1 MRYRRL
7 GYRYAMVLTASQPRQ
22 LAQDWRAG
30 RLSVL
35 IAQPRWRPPADV
47 YETAANVYV
56 TVELAGVDPDE
67 LDVVLYEDAVV
78 VEGQRRLPCVDARG
92 VYHVAEIR
100 QGQFRLELPLPAS
113 VDLEQVEARYEGGL
127 LQMTLARASGGEQ
140 RGS

>member
-7 GYRYAMVLTASQPRQ
+7 SYRYAMVLAGGELRQ
-22 LAQDWRAG
+22 LSQEWRSG
-30 RLSVL
+30 RPRVL
-35 IAQPRWRPPADV
+35 IAQPRWRPAADI
-47 YETAANVYV
+47 YETAETVAV

-92 VYHVAEIR
+92 VYHTAEIR
-100 QGQFRLELPLPAS
+100 QGPFRIELALPAP
-113 VDLEQVEARYEGGL
+113 VELEQVDAHYERGL
-127 LQMTLARASGGEQ
+127 LQMTFTKTSGGER